1 MEVFLLKLN
10 GRVRERTCHQQS
22 LKHYFSSKILKKI
35 DLK

>member
-10 GRVRERTCHQQS
+10 GKVRERTCHQLN
-22 LKHYFSSKILKKI
+22 LKHCFNSKILKKI